1 MKIVCEIGNK
11 FPKTCEDCKLF
22 VSELGNSAYCVVGGE
37 YTDEEI
43 ESEED
48 GDLDM
53 YYHGC
58 LESRPKNC
66 PLKEVENEN
75 H

>member
-1 MKIVCEIGNK
+1 MKIICEIGNK
-11 FPKTCEDCKLF
+11 FPKTCDDCKLF
-22 VSELGNSAYCVVGGE
+22 SSEQLGVEPYCVVGGE

-48 GDLDM
+48 GALNM

-58 LESRPKNC
+58 LENRPKNC
-66 PLKEVENEN
+66 PLKEVENE
-75 H
+75 